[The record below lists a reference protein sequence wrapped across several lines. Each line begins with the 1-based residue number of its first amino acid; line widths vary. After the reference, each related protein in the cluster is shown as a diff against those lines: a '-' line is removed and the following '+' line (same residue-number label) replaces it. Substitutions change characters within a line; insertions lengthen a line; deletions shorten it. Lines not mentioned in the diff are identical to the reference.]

1 MLLSLALIII
11 IGFALSGIFKYF
23 KLPGLLG
30 MIITGIILGPYALN
44 LISEDILNI
53 SSELRKI
60 ALIVILMRAGLTI
73 DLNDLKKVGRPAIF
87 MCFIPASFEIVA
99 VTLIA
104 PILFKIPYLEAA
116 ILGTVLAA
124 VSPAVVVPRMISL
137 IENSYGKTKSI
148 PQLIMAGSSVDDIY
162 VIVLFTSF
170 LGMYS
175 GKDFELK
182 SLISV
187 PLSILSGIVLGALT
201 GIILIKLFKKIHM
214 RDTIKVL
221 LLLSICFL
229 FVTLESYVEPYFS
242 ISGLIAVM
250 ALGAIISRKNDIL
263 SKRLTL
269 KFSKVWV
276 ASEVLLFVLV
286 GASVDLNYA
295 SKSSS
300 MAIILVLSAL
310 CFRILGVVL
319 SLFATNLNLK
329 EKLFC
334 AIAYMPK
341 ATVQAAIGA
350 VPLSQGVSSGS
361 LILSVAVISIL
372 ITAPLGAIGIDRSY
386 SLLLK
391 KE

>member
-1 MLLSLALIII
+1 MLLSLSLIII
-11 IGFALSGIFKYF
+11 VGFALSGIFKHF

-53 SSELRKI
+53 SSDLRKI

-73 DLNDLKKVGRPAIF
+73 DLNDLKKVGRPAML
-87 MCFIPASFEIVA
+87 MCFIPASFEIIA
-99 VTLIA
+99 VTIIA
-104 PILFKIPYLEAA
+104 PILFKITYLEAA

-137 IENSYGKTKSI
+137 IENGYGKSKSI

-182 SLISV
+182 SLFSV
-187 PLSILSGIVLGALT
+187 PLSIISGIILGALT

-214 RDTIKVL
+214 RDTVKVL

-229 FVTLESYVEPYFS
+229 FVTLESYLEPYFS

-295 SKSSS
+295 SKSGSA
-300 MAIILVLSAL
+300 AIILVLFAL
-310 CFRILGVVL
+310 CFRMLGVIL
-319 SLFATNLNLK
+319 SLLSTKLNSK

-350 VPLSQGVSSGS
+350 VPLAKGVNSGT
-361 LILSVAVISIL
+361 LILSIAVISIL
-372 ITAPLGAIGIDRSY
+372 ITAPIGAIGIDKSY
-386 SLLLK
+386 NRLLEK
-391 KE
+391 V

>member
-1 MLLSLALIII
+1 MLLSLSLIII

-30 MIITGIILGPYALN
+30 MILTGIILGPYALN

-53 SSELRKI
+53 SSDLRKI
-60 ALIVILMRAGLTI
+60 SLIVILMRAGLTI

-87 MCFIPASFEIVA
+87 MCFIPASLEIVA

-104 PILFKIPYLEAA
+104 PILFKIAYIEAA

-137 IENSYGKTKSI
+137 IENGYGRAKSI
-148 PQLIMAGSSVDDIY
+148 PQLIMAGASVDDIY

-175 GKDFELK
+175 GKDFEFK

-187 PLSILSGIVLGALT
+187 PLSILSGVLLGALT
-201 GIILIKLFKKIHM
+201 GMLLIILFKKIHM

-221 LLLSICFL
+221 LLLSTCFL

-242 ISGLIAVM
+242 VSGLIAVM
-250 ALGAIISRKNDIL
+250 ALGAMISRKNDIL

-295 SKSSS
+295 FKSGS

-319 SLFATNLNLK
+319 SLFATNLNIK

-350 VPLSQGVSSGS
+350 VPLAQGVSSGA

-372 ITAPLGAIGIDRSY
+372 ITAPLGAIGIDKSY
-386 SLLLK
+386 NILLEK
-391 KE
+391 V

>member
-182 SLISV
+182 SLLAV

>member
-1 MLLSLALIII
+1 MLLSLSLIII
-11 IGFALSGIFKYF
+11 IGFALSGIFKHF

-44 LISEDILNI
+44 LISQDILNI

-73 DLNDLKKVGRPAIF
+73 DLNDLKKVGRPAIL

-99 VTLIA
+99 ITLIA
-104 PILFKIPYLEAA
+104 PILFQITHIEAA

-137 IENSYGKTKSI
+137 MENGYGKTKSI

-175 GKDFELK
+175 GKAFEFK
-182 SLISV
+182 SLLSV
-187 PLSILSGIVLGALT
+187 PLSILAGVILGALT
-201 GIILIKLFKKIHM
+201 GILLVTLFKKIHM
-214 RDTIKVL
+214 RDTVKVL
-221 LLLSICFL
+221 LILSTCFL
-229 FVTLESYVEPYFS
+229 FVTLESYVAPYFS

-250 ALGAIISRKNDIL
+250 SLGAMLSRKNGIL

-295 SKSSS
+295 SKSGS

-310 CFRILGVVL
+310 CFRILGVIL
-319 SLFATNLNLK
+319 SLSATRLNLK

-334 AIAYMPK
+334 AIAYLPK

-350 VPLSQGVSSGS
+350 VPLAQGVSSGA

-372 ITAPLGAIGIDRSY
+372 ITAPLGAIGIDKSY
-386 SLLLK
+386 NLLLEK
-391 KE
+391 S